1 MTCGIAGSLWRVV
14 AGGACGGLRGVA
26 GGARCLRRLCG
37 FGGGAR
43 SAVCPVGGSGSRRG
57 VSVLGTA
64 RNRLATGVR
73 GVDAPTAAGGHPPTR
88 PLLAVRGSPRP
99 RSGYPSSPYAALP
112 AIAPGTPPRRT
123 RLSPPSLRVPL
134 LAVRGSP
141 RQRPASPAPPYA
153 APPPSLRAAAAPRP
167 CGPPPAPPPRLRI
180 AAMPPPLRAV
190 VPLGRHGWAQ
200 RHPATPGRAPPCA
213 RTHPGHRVRRRARD
227 PHRPRVPANLGSPHP
242 LPSPKPPPGDRVNRS
257 GGLVR

>member
-1 MTCGIAGSLWRVV
+1 MWDSGEPLE
-14 AGGACGGLRGVA
+14 GGGWG
-26 GGARCLRRLCG
+26 CLRRPAR
-37 FGGGAR
+37 GGWGCAMPAAACAGAVGVR
-43 SAVCPVGGSGSRRG
+43 VARFVRWVGRGRAGGCPSSERRG
-57 VSVLGTA
+57 IGWLRGCGALTRQPLRADTPRHAPSSPYAALPANAPGTPP
-64 RNRLATGVR
+64 RRTRLS
-73 GVDAPTAAGGHPPTR
+73 PPSLR
-88 PLLAVRGSPRP
+88 VPLLAVRGSPRH

-153 APPPSLRAAAAPRP
+153 APPPSLRA
-167 CGPPPAPPPRLRI
+167 
-180 AAMPPPLRAV
+180 V
-190 VPLGRHGWAQ
+190 VPLGRHGWAL